1 MCFLIRREQP
11 STVTKPIGSVWKI
24 CVILGVTEF
33 CFWVGLK
40 KDKYSFETISFSLA
54 SQEKMNAKEVVCI
67 NWKKEMGTISLLLPG
82 SLKLNEPLILTSLSD
97 QDRIFPHSIN
107 TISSREVTRI
117 TIGPQ
122 WNCNHL
128 FFSVYSYHLSGVHF
142 LLTCKIEWYCF
153 KWVLILFQTYSK
165 IKFCYAKNSADFWH
179 ALKRFGHGRR
189 DY

>member
-67 NWKKEMGTISLLLPG
+67 NWKKEIAMPILHSSLFRYVG
-82 SLKLNEPLILTSLSD
+82 D
-97 QDRIFPHSIN
+97 
-107 TISSREVTRI
+107 
-117 TIGPQ
+117 
-122 WNCNHL
+122 
-128 FFSVYSYHLSGVHF
+128 
-142 LLTCKIEWYCF
+142 F
-153 KWVLILFQTYSK
+153 KWNFIALPNLVILRINAHGMMGSNWQ
-165 IKFCYAKNSADFWH
+165 
-179 ALKRFGHGRR
+179 FGHWFLPSPQKNIAYFMISTWPFSYLPEHKWICMLFSKSLPR
-189 DY
+189 